1 MMIRAISYWRFISG
15 FGPMGSSLGRPEQIG
30 HYMQIV
36 QSRINSD
43 YFASC

>member
-36 QSRINSD
+36 QSRINTGD
-43 YFASC
+43 CASG